1 MNLFKIIFSFFIIST
16 NLYGFSQTNNLND
29 FSYLKS
35 SGDIPKEFIKL
46 AADKYKEDLESNDN
60 KELDKD
66 FFLSTRFFIDD
77 LLLSGN
83 VLFNEDLSNYVN
95 KVAKYILRKD
105 KKLFSSLQ
113 FYVLKSNS
121 VNAFSTDQ
129 GIIFVTTGLLA
140 QLENEAQLGYILAH
154 EIAHYTEEH
163 VKEGYVERQNIVKGK
178 GKYSR
183 LSDEDRVGELSVY
196 SKDNELEADEVGIKI
211 FLDSEYD
218 IETVFTS
225 FEVLLYSYLP
235 FEDIQ
240 FDTTFFN
247 TDILYI
253 PGELFSDTIRQIS
266 KNENFDDHLSSHPNI
281 KKRMDGAFE
290 VLGDSESKGNLK
302 FKFPKEEF
310 YKVRDLARFESV
322 NIHLSNRKYVHAI
335 YDVFLLKRKFED
347 NKFLNI
353 SLMKALYGL
362 SKYKNHGRYNEVIP
376 NIRKIEGEMYKVAL
390 FFKKIKKEQINV
402 LAYRFAYDLSLK
414 YKGDSQ
420 VKKYER
426 DMLKEFALYSKIDY
440 SDLLDVDFHIY
451 NDSLTAIISSFDIN
465 DSISKIEASNLS
477 KYKKIKLKKN
487 LSELESRGGSMV
499 TADEFHLTG
508 LSDLIRKGKIQEE
521 IDFFK
526 AEKELVDINKED
538 LLLKKNKGGGLGI
551 NKIVVVDP
559 YFADYKTNNDKN
571 DIKSEK
577 QKIQLNKMYS
587 KNYNKLNMETFLV
600 DSKSLTQK
608 DVEKYN
614 EMGLLYQWVGEV
626 LEHEGIKMISSSNG
640 YIKDIKT
647 KYDTEHFLFSG
658 IIKYKERN
666 EFTMMHLYGIMF
678 VYTAPISIADLLII
692 HNYFELFAI
701 SINSETDEIEY
712 SVADNVNLKANN
724 LVMEAYIYN
733 ILYNLNKVKNV
744 KEK

>member
-1 MNLFKIIFSFFIIST
+1 
-16 NLYGFSQTNNLND
+16 
-29 FSYLKS
+29 
-35 SGDIPKEFIKL
+35 
-46 AADKYKEDLESNDN
+46 
-60 KELDKD
+60 
-66 FFLSTRFFIDD
+66 
-77 LLLSGN
+77 
-83 VLFNEDLSNYVN
+83 
-95 KVAKYILRKD
+95 
-105 KKLFSSLQ
+105 
-113 FYVLKSNS
+113 
-121 VNAFSTDQ
+121 
-129 GIIFVTTGLLA
+129 
-140 QLENEAQLGYILAH
+140 
-154 EIAHYTEEH
+154 
-163 VKEGYVERQNIVKGK
+163 
-178 GKYSR
+178 
-183 LSDEDRVGELSVY
+183 
-196 SKDNELEADEVGIKI
+196 
-211 FLDSEYD
+211 
-218 IETVFTS
+218 
-225 FEVLLYSYLP
+225 
-235 FEDIQ
+235 
-240 FDTTFFN
+240 
-247 TDILYI
+247 
-253 PGELFSDTIRQIS
+253 
-266 KNENFDDHLSSHPNI
+266 
-281 KKRMDGAFE
+281 
-290 VLGDSESKGNLK
+290 
-302 FKFPKEEF
+302 
-310 YKVRDLARFESV
+310 
-322 NIHLSNRKYVHAI
+322 
-335 YDVFLLKRKFED
+335 
-347 NKFLNI
+347 
-353 SLMKALYGL
+353 
-362 SKYKNHGRYNEVIP
+362 
-376 NIRKIEGEMYKVAL
+376 
-390 FFKKIKKEQINV
+390 
-402 LAYRFAYDLSLK
+402 
-414 YKGDSQ
+414 
-420 VKKYER
+420 
-426 DMLKEFALYSKIDY
+426 
-440 SDLLDVDFHIY
+440 
-451 NDSLTAIISSFDIN
+451 DSLTAIISSFDIN